1 VIIIAGT
8 RIKYNKVKYP
18 IKVGTKSFGWT
29 MVASYTHH
37 NVWEKV
43 TKSGVP
49 IRTSFFK
56 DEVPNENATYT
67 WD

>member
-1 VIIIAGT
+1 
-8 RIKYNKVKYP
+8 
-18 IKVGTKSFGWT
+18 

-43 TKSGVP
+43 TRSGVP

-56 DEVPNENATYT
+56 DEFLMKMQRIT